1 YRTNNVMMPNLN
13 SVSSKMQTLDVP
25 LEIKYNI
32 INDYYVVGGA
42 SYAFVLSQERYN
54 HFSEYTD
61 AITYSSASN
70 SDKPTSTP
78 QKTVERKVKSNNE
91 NVDTDGLGGFV
102 NFAIGRKTG
111 ITKSLNISVEP

>member
-1 YRTNNVMMPNLN
+1 NQYAVGISGSSARSEDGLQQSAPTVSGGAALVSENVAYRTNNVMMPNLN

-78 QKTVERKVKSNNE
+78 Q
-91 NVDTDGLGGFV
+91 
-102 NFAIGRKTG
+102 
-111 ITKSLNISVEP
+111 